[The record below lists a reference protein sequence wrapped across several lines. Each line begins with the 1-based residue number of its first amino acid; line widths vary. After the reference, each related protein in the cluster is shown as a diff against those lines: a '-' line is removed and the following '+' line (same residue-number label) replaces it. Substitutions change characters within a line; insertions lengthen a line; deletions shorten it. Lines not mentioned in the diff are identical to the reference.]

1 MIIKSCAFSPH
12 VRSRRGHRPLQ
23 FVMFFQRVVGTRG
36 LQFAERLAQGEAR
49 WGQSGWNKIGVVG
62 AMELTHRVERLGE
75 RQRE

>member
-1 MIIKSCAFSPH
+1 
-12 VRSRRGHRPLQ
+12 
-23 FVMFFQRVVGTRG
+23 MFFQRVVGTRG